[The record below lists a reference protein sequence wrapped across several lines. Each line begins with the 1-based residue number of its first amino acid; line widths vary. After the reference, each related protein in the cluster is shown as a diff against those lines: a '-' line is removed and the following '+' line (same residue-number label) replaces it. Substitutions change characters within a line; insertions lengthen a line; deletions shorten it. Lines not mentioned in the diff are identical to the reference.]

1 MTDVAMMK
9 SLKVTSTGFGDSG
22 SRCGLNCLLCED
34 LGGSSNRIST
44 HGLDRRVLHFD
55 VALMGGGGAKGAKG
69 GR

>member
-55 VALMGGGGAKGAKG
+55 VALMGGGAKGAKG